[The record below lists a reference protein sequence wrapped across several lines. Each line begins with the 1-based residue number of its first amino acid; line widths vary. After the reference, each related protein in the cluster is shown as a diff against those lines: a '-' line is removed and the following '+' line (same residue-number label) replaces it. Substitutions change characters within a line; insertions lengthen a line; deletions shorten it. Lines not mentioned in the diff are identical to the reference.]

1 MINPEHLKPKLS
13 PLDWYK
19 LGSSVL
25 FVILGGFLIFRFLF
39 AAAGKRFI
47 TTLLLGG
54 LIFGYGI
61 FRLRLAYRSLRR
73 IFRAS
78 QEPPNT
84 TDRQPVK

>member
-25 FVILGGFLIFRFLF
+25 FVVLGGFLIFRFLF

-47 TTLLLGG
+47 TSLLLGG
-54 LIFGYGI
+54 LIFGYGV
-61 FRLRLAYRSLRR
+61 FRLWLAFRNLRKLLR
-73 IFRAS
+73 NA
-78 QEPPNT
+78 QEPPKPT
-84 TDRQPVK
+84 E